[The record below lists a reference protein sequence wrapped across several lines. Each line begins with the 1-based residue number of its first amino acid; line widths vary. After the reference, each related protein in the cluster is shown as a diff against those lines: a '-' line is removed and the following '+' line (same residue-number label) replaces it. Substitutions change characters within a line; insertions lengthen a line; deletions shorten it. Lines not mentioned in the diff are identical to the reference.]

1 MRRRDI
7 ITLAGGAAVT
17 WPLAVWA
24 QQPRRIAKVGH
35 LESGLPSSSPNL
47 LAAFRQG
54 LRALG
59 YVEGQNLFIESRYAE
74 GREERLPQLA
84 EDLVQYGVD
93 VIFAIGPPQAL
104 AAAKATDKIPI
115 VFVGGGDPIE
125 MGLIKSFAHPG
136 GNVTG
141 LTFVT
146 VDLASKRIQLLK
158 EAVSTAARM
167 AILWNPD
174 NAINKL
180 VRRLAK
186 RSASHRFPSK
196 SESSKILIARSML

>member
-1 MRRRDI
+1 MKRRDF
-7 ITLAGGAAVT
+7 ITLAGAAVT

-24 QQPRRIAKVGH
+24 QQPLRIAKVGH

-74 GREERLPQLA
+74 G
-84 EDLVQYGVD
+84 
-93 VIFAIGPPQAL
+93 
-104 AAAKATDKIPI
+104 KI
-115 VFVGGGDPIE
+115 VFVGGGDPVQ

-158 EAVSTAARM
+158 EAVPTAARM

-180 VRRLAK
+180 ELKEAMTTGEALGLTPLPIEIRVIDDID
-186 RSASHRFPSK
+186 SAFSGTATAGVTASATTPASVQSK
-196 SESSKILIARSML
+196 TPLSN